1 MDRTAKIWTVVAILL
16 FIVIIAMVTMLFT
29 LPGKTPAPVATTTPE
44 VVTPTPPVTET
55 PSVDQPLSAR
65 VVVRTPAKNS
75 TVGTTFAVTGE
86 APGNWFFEADFPIQ
100 VRDKDGNVI
109 ARTFASAQG
118 EWMTTEQVG
127 FASTIIV
134 EGGYKGPATL
144 ILVKNNPSGLP
155 EHDDAVE
162 IPIQIQ

>member
-1 MDRTAKIWTVVAILL
+1 MDRISKIWMTIAVIL
-16 FIVIIAMVTMLFT
+16 FIVIVGMTVMLFMI
-29 LPGKTPAPVATTTPE
+29 PATPSAPVATTTPE
-44 VVTPTPPVTET
+44 RPVEQVPVVPAPTGDE
-55 PSVDQPLSAR
+55 PLSAR
-65 VVVRTPAKNS
+65 VKVNTPTQNT
-75 TVGTTFAVTGE
+75 TVGSTFVVSGE

-109 ARTFASAQG
+109 ARTYASAQG

-127 FASTIIV
+127 FSSTVIV

-162 IPIQIQ
+162 VDVIIQ

>member
-1 MDRTAKIWTVVAILL
+1 MGVAIFL
-16 FIVIIAMVTMLFT
+16 FIVILVLAGLLFAI
-29 LPGKTPAPVATTTPE
+29 PAKDSEPVVATSTPQ
-44 VVTPTPPVTET
+44 VPVTPTPVQET
-55 PSVDQPLSAR
+55 PAQDLPLSSR
-65 VVVRTPAKNS
+65 VQVTSPVKNT
-75 TVGTTFAVTGE
+75 TVGAEFMVLGK

-109 ARTFASAQG
+109 ARTFASAIG
-118 EWMTTEQVG
+118 EWMTTELVNFSG
-127 FASTIIV
+127 KIIV

-162 IPIQIQ
+162 VPIVIN

>member
-1 MDRTAKIWTVVAILL
+1 MDKSAKIWMVVAIVLFLVILGMTYLL
-16 FIVIIAMVTMLFT
+16 FA
-29 LPGKTPAPVATTTPE
+29 LPPLETTTP
-44 VVTPTPPVTET
+44 VSTSTPQQPVTAPVT
-55 PSVDQPLSAR
+55 TVPDPNAPLSER
-65 VVVRTPAKNS
+65 VIVTTPLPNTSVGATFVVKGN
-75 TVGTTFAVTGE
+75 

-109 ARTFASAQG
+109 ARTFASALG

-127 FASTIIV
+127 FSSTIIV

-162 IPIQIQ
+162 IPITIQ